1 MNYNSQPN
9 HLLLQFTTMAFKSFS
24 LLSLALLVL
33 LSLLSAHSVS
43 SADSTKK
50 KSPVEFLKHLQG
62 CHKGDK
68 VKGVLQLKKYLHKF
82 GYLDYKNS
90 KNRTHENDDHFDEL
104 LESAIKTYQ
113 LNFNVNSTGVLDRKT
128 LSKMAMPRCGVADI
142 VNGTNYMISSEKD
155 HHHHHGPGSPFHT
168 VAHYS
173 FFPSRPRWPSSLTQ
187 LTYAF
192 LPGTRGDAMEPV
204 ARAFRTWQGNTH
216 FTFSRVED
224 STNANLKIGF
234 GSRDHGDG
242 FPFDGPGRV
251 LAHAFAPTDGR
262 LHYDADEQWA
272 AGAAPGSNSFDL
284 ETVALHEIGH
294 LLGLGHSRVEGAIMY
309 PSISN
314 GVTKGLHQDDIRG
327 IRVLYNK

>member
-1 MNYNSQPN
+1 
-9 HLLLQFTTMAFKSFS
+9 MAFKSFS

-128 LSKMAMPRCGVADI
+128 LSKMAMPR
-142 VNGTNYMISSEKD
+142 
-155 HHHHHGPGSPFHT
+155 
-168 VAHYS
+168 
-173 FFPSRPRWPSSLTQ
+173 
-187 LTYAF
+187 
-192 LPGTRGDAMEPV
+192 
-204 ARAFRTWQGNTH
+204 
-216 FTFSRVED
+216 
-224 STNANLKIGF
+224 
-234 GSRDHGDG
+234 RDHGDG